1 MQLNLGVSVRR
12 NMEAIYDKIGV
23 DYDTTRE
30 ADPVI
35 LSKLASLLD
44 IHSSKKY
51 VDVACGTGNYTSELA
66 YFGGDW
72 SAFDHSQQML
82 SEARTKS
89 SLVNWQ
95 QFDVADTAYDDNYFD
110 GATCSLAIHHFP
122 NLGKAFT
129 EIARIL
135 KLRGKLIIFTATPD
149 QMKSYWLN
157 HYFPIMMERS
167 CDQMPSLELIEPS
180 LKKTGINIE
189 VTEPFFITPDL
200 QDLFLYSG
208 KQRPEMY
215 LSDSVRNGISSF
227 HNYCSES
234 ELSNGLGRLSE
245 DIETGAIK
253 AIMEKYESDNGDYLF
268 ISSCVH

>member
-1 MQLNLGVSVRR
+1 MK
-12 NMEAIYDKIGV
+12 AIYDKIGV
-23 DYDTTRE
+23 DYDTTRR
-30 ADPVI
+30 ADPLI

-66 YFGGDW
+66 NFGGKW

-95 QFDVADTAYDDNYFD
+95 QFDVTDTAYDDNCFY

-122 NLGKAFT
+122 DLGKAFD
-129 EIARIL
+129 EIMRVL
-135 KLRGKLIIFTATPD
+135 KSRGRLIILTATPD

-167 CDQMPSLELIEPS
+167 CDQMPSLEQIEPS
-180 LKKTGINIE
+180 LNKAGIKVE
-189 VTEPFFITPDL
+189 VTEQFFVTPDL

-215 LSDSVRNGISSF
+215 LSNSVRNGISSF

-234 ELSNGLGRLSE
+234 ELSSGLGMLRE

-253 AIMEKYESDNGDYLF
+253 TVMEKYESDNGDYLF
-268 ISSCVH
+268 ISSCAH